1 MLNQINEGKTI
12 VYTNQD
18 SSNPILKGTAVYLG
32 AGVAGI
38 AVDTI
43 AANGVGVL
51 QLEGVYSLPKKT
63 ATDVI
68 AVGDPVELDSGKVK
82 KVTIGSAST
91 AAELADIIGIAV
103 ENSISAATTAKI
115 LLK

>member
-12 VYTNQD
+12 VYANPD
-18 SSNPILKGTAVYLG
+18 SSDPILKGTAVYLG

-51 QLEGVYSLPKKT
+51 QLEGVYSLPKET
-63 ATDVI
+63 ATAVI
-68 AVGDPVELDSGKVK
+68 AVGDPVELDGGEVK
-82 KVTIGSAST
+82 KVTINSTSA
-91 AAELADIIGIAV
+91 AADLADIIGIAV
-103 ENSISAATTAKI
+103 ERSSSAVSTAKI

>member
-12 VYTNQD
+12 VYTNPD

-51 QLEGVYSLPKKT
+51 QLEGVYALPKETTT
-63 ATDVI
+63 AVI

-82 KVTIGSAST
+82 KVTINSAST
-91 AAELADIIGIAV
+91 AADLNKVIGVAV
-103 ENSISAATTAKI
+103 EKSNSAVATAKI

>member
-12 VYTNQD
+12 VYTNPD
-18 SSNPILKGTAVYLG
+18 SSNPILKGAAVYLG

-43 AANGVGVL
+43 APSGVGVL
-51 QLEGVYSLPKKT
+51 QLKGVYSLPKET
-63 ATDVI
+63 ATAVI

-82 KVTIGSAST
+82 KVTVSSAST
-91 AAELADIIGIAV
+91 VAELADIIGIAV
-103 ENSISAATTAKI
+103 ENSNSAVSTAKI